1 MLVNLLIVLLIYYS
15 TCIILKELLDNGK
28 GEDKNNNGL
37 AIHHRHMEIF
47 SMSPVMLQATR
58 VSISSISIV
67 INVMKT
73 QVKCG
78 TSPFVHV

>member
-1 MLVNLLIVLLIYYS
+1 MLVILLIVLLIYYS

-58 VSISSISIV
+58 VSMFSIV

-78 TSPFVHV
+78 TSPLYMYN